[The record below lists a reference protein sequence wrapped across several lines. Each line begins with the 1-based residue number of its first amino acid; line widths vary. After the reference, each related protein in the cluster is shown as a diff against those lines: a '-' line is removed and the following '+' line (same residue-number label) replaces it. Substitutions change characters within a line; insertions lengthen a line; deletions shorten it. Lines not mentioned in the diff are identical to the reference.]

1 MDEVILIMGA
11 SSDIA
16 CQYISM
22 LEEKSENTRVI
33 AQYNSSD
40 EKLNGI
46 KKNASHIKLEIE
58 QCNLSN
64 IDDTLRFIS
73 EVKNK
78 YGVPSKILFM
88 AANKLQYKKLKD
100 IEWDDILSDL
110 EIQLHSS
117 LEILKSFLPVMAKSK
132 YGKILFMISSC
143 TCNVPPKYMMH
154 YSIVKHALLGMMK
167 SLAAEYGDKNI
178 NINGLSPN
186 MVETKFLD
194 NIDSRIVEMTALNT
208 VRKRNISI
216 AGVVDAIDFLLSDK
230 SDYINGVNLNL
241 TDGNIM

>member
-1 MDEVILIMGA
+1 MADMILILGA

-22 LEEKSENTRVI
+22 LEANSHNSRVI
-33 AQYNSSD
+33 AQYNSSYERLMD
-40 EKLNGI
+40 I
-46 KKNASHIKLEIE
+46 QKNVSHIKLDME
-58 QCNLSN
+58 QCNLSDIN
-64 IDDTLRFIS
+64 DTLRFIS
-73 EVKNK
+73 DVKNK
-78 YGVPSKILFM
+78 YGFPNKILFM
-88 AANKLQYKKLKD
+88 AASKLQYKKVKD
-100 IEWDDILSDL
+100 IEWDDISKDF

-117 LEILKSFLPVMAKSK
+117 LEILKAFLPSMAKSK
-132 YGKILFMISSC
+132 YGKVLFLISSC
-143 TCNVPPKYMMH
+143 TYNVPPKYMMQ

-167 SLAAEYGDKNI
+167 SLAVEYGDKNV

-194 NIDSRIVEMTALNT
+194 NIDSRIVEMVALNT
-208 VRKRNISI
+208 IRKRNISI
-216 AGVVDAIDFLLSDK
+216 SGVVDAIDFLLSDR